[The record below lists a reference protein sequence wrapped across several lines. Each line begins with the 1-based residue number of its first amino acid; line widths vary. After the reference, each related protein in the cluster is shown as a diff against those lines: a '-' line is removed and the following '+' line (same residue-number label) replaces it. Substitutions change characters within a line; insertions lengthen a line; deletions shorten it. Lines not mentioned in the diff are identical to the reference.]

1 VGQVGVP
8 WPGTS
13 HVAAAMHVEQVGG
26 ESNGDSVRASQLAM
40 ADGQAHSAD
49 RDLQERES
57 RERERKTFQRGR
69 GGTIKGKGK

>member
-1 VGQVGVP
+1 
-8 WPGTS
+8 
-13 HVAAAMHVEQVGG
+13 MHVEQVGG

-57 RERERKTFQRGR
+57 REREKDFSERERGDDKRQRQIGAC
-69 GGTIKGKGK
+69 IA